1 MNHADKGNVA
11 VYISMHI
18 GTVNYA
24 STGLG
29 TLFFKSGVIQ
39 SVFCFWFLPVF
50 KNQTI
55 FVCCWPV
62 KSFPIIL
69 FDIFSMQWKKKKKY
83 LQLV

>member
-1 MNHADKGNVA
+1 MIDIFHEHGIRRKSSLMNHADKGNVA

-39 SVFCFWFLPVF
+39 SVFCF
-50 KNQTI
+50 
-55 FVCCWPV
+55 
-62 KSFPIIL
+62 
-69 FDIFSMQWKKKKKY
+69 
-83 LQLV
+83 